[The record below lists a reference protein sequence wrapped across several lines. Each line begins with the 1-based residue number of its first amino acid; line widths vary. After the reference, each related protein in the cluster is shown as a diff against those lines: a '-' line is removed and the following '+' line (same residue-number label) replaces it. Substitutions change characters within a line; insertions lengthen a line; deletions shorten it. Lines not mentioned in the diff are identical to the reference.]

1 MKITENKSTLARLL
15 AKENIIVT
23 QTSKPTAYF
32 DVKSRTLALP
42 NWKIKGQSVMDM
54 LIGHEVGH
62 ALYTPEDAIEKFKA
76 KCPGVPFDICNI
88 VEDIRI
94 ERLVQD
100 AYPGLPR
107 VFTEAYNKLVEADFF
122 QIGDK
127 DIGSLKFAD
136 RLNLRGK
143 IGKISDIPLTEDEEL
158 IYQKCLA
165 AETYDEVLDICAEIA
180 ESFKEEPEEP
190 ENDEPEN
197 DEAQNDETSTD
208 EGDSDNEG
216 ESENGES
223 NEDETD
229 DGSEAS
235 DGEPEDSQD
244 DSDVDADSSSS
255 DIKADDNAEDSESND
270 ESDSADAAE
279 ASEKLSELVSETQEK
294 FDSNL
299 ENQVINPKDQG
310 YAPAMAPRRE
320 SIYDNICDYKTLI
333 ADREKAIAH
342 NNPFIDEEV
351 HSAFKATADELRKK
365 TKKKASIL
373 AREFERRKAAY
384 QYSRSTESR
393 TGMIDVNKLHS
404 YKLTDEV
411 FLSKSLLADAKS
423 HGMIFLLDYSGSM
436 GGVITDV
443 IEQTLNL
450 VEFCRMVGIPYDVY
464 SFTSA
469 WRSSKTW
476 LSGGSYT
483 PAPTEIDLQD
493 VLMIRHLSS
502 EMNKSDFK
510 KASDNLWM
518 QVALKG
524 SRTLVTAPYEELGG
538 TPLDAAL
545 TAMYTLVKDFIAK
558 NKVQKTMF
566 VTLTDGDSQNFKF
579 DEPGTGW
586 NYAPKVN
593 LKTSDKSFLISR
605 GHTTRDLI
613 EMIGSIPTVTT
624 MGFYLP
630 QNKRELN
637 RQITMISGYNS
648 KTKTKLMKNHKKD
661 GHIEVSNR
669 KGYDTYYILG
679 AVSIDDSEFKVKD
692 INDDIAT
699 SKRAQTQLAK
709 QFASHNSGNK
719 KSRVLMNSIATKVA

>member
-23 QTSKPTAYF
+23 QTAKPTAYF

-42 NWKIKGQSVMDM
+42 NWKNRGQSVMDM

-107 VFTEAYNKLVEADFF
+107 IFTAAYNELVEADFF
-122 QIGDK
+122 GVADK
-127 DIGSLKFAD
+127 DIDSLKFAD

-143 IGKISDIPLTEDEEL
+143 IGKISNIPLTEDEEH

-165 AETYDEVLDICAEIA
+165 AETYDEVIDICAEIA
-180 ESFKEEPEEP
+180 ESFKEESEEL
-190 ENDEPEN
+190 ENDEAQN

-208 EGDSDNEG
+208 EGDLDNEG
-216 ESENGES
+216 ESESDES
-223 NEDETD
+223 NED

-235 DGEPEDSQD
+235 AEEPEDSQD

-255 DIKADDNAEDSESND
+255 DIECDDNAEDSESND
-270 ESDSADAAE
+270 KSDSTAAGT
-279 ASEKLSELVSETQEK
+279 ASENLSELVSETQEQ

-299 ENQVINPKDQG
+299 ENEVSTPKEQG
-310 YAPAMAPRRE
+310 YITAMAPRRE
-320 SIYDNICDYKTLI
+320 SIYNNVCDYKTLI
-333 ADREKAIAH
+333 ADREKVVTLLSEDYMKS
-342 NNPFIDEEV
+342 IDKYQV
-351 HSAFKATADELRKK
+351 KADELRKK

-393 TGMIDVNKLHS
+393 TGVIDVNKLHS
-404 YKLTDEV
+404 YKLTDEI
-411 FLSKSLLADAKS
+411 FLSKSVLANAKS

-436 GGVITDV
+436 GSVISDV

-469 WRSSKTW
+469 YRCSKTW
-476 LSGGSYT
+476 VREGSYT

-493 VLMIRHLSS
+493 VVIIRHLSS

-510 KASDNLWM
+510 KASDNLWL
-518 QVALKG
+518 QVALQS
-524 SRTLVTAPYEELGG
+524 SRHLVAAPYEQLGG
-538 TPLDAAL
+538 TPLDSAL
-545 TAMYTLVKDFIAK
+545 TAMYTLVKEFIAK

-566 VTLTDGDSQNFKF
+566 VTLTDGDSSYFNFN
-579 DEPGTGW
+579 EPDIGW
-586 NYAPKVN
+586 SFTPQIN
-593 LKTSDKSFLISR
+593 LKTRDKNFLVSR
-605 GHTTRDLI
+605 RHATRDLMQ
-613 EMIGSIPTVTT
+613 MIGSIPTVTT

-630 QNKRELN
+630 QGKREVN
-637 RQITMISGYNS
+637 RQMTMISGYDS
-648 KTKTKLMKNHKKD
+648 QKKAKLMKSYKKD
-661 GHIEVSNR
+661 GHIEVSNQR
-669 KGYDTYYILG
+669 GYDTYYILG
-679 AVSIDDSEFKVKD
+679 VVSIHDSEFKVKD

>member
-23 QTSKPTAYF
+23 QTSKRTAYF

-62 ALYTPEDAIEKFKA
+62 ALYTPADAVEKFKA

-94 ERLVQD
+94 ERLVQN

-107 VFTEAYNKLVEADFF
+107 IFTEAYNKLVEADFF
-122 QIGDK
+122 DLADK
-127 DIGSLKFAD
+127 DLDSLKFAD

-143 IGKISDIPLTEDEEL
+143 IGKISNIPLTEDEEL

-180 ESFKEEPEEP
+180 ESFKEEPK
-190 ENDEPEN
+190 EPEN

-208 EGDSDNEG
+208 EGDSD
-216 ESENGES
+216 ESQN
-223 NEDETD
+223 DETSTDEGDSDDGDSD
-229 DGSEAS
+229 DGSEA
-235 DGEPEDSQD
+235 DAGEPEDSQD

-270 ESDSADAAE
+270 ESDSTDAAE
-279 ASEKLSELVSETQEK
+279 ASEKLSELVSETQER

-299 ENQVINPKDQG
+299 ENEVINPREQG

-320 SIYDNICDYKTLI
+320 SIYNNICDYKTLI
-333 ADREKAIAH
+333 ADREKIIASAARK
-342 NNPFIDEEV
+342 DEWYDK
-351 HSAFKATADELRKK
+351 FQGKADELRKK

-404 YKLTDEV
+404 YKLTDEI
-411 FLSKSLLADAKS
+411 FLSKSVLANAKS

-436 GGVITDV
+436 GGVISDV

-464 SFTSA
+464 SFTSVF
-469 WRSSKTW
+469 RSSKTW
-476 LSGGSYT
+476 LRADSYT
-483 PAPTEIDLQD
+483 PAPTEVDLSD
-493 VLMIRHLSS
+493 VMIIHQLSS

-510 KASDNLWM
+510 KASDNLWL
-518 QVALKG
+518 QVALQR
-524 SRTLVTAPYEELGG
+524 SRSIVAAPYEELGG
-538 TPLDAAL
+538 TPLDATL
-545 TAMYTLVKDFIAK
+545 TAMYTLVKDFITK

-566 VTLTDGDSQNFKF
+566 VTLTDGDSSSFKF
-579 DEPGTGW
+579 DEPGAGW
-586 NYAPKVN
+586 NYSPKIN
-593 LKTSDKSFLISR
+593 LKTRDKSFLISR
-605 GHTTRDLI
+605 GHSTRDLI
-613 EMIGSIPTVTT
+613 QMIGSIPTVTT

-630 QNKRELN
+630 QGKREVN
-637 RQITMISGYNS
+637 RQVSLAADYDPQ
-648 KTKTKLMKNHKKD
+648 KKAKLMKNYKKD
-661 GHIEVSNR
+661 GHIEVSNQ

-679 AVSIDDSEFKVKD
+679 AVSIDDNEFEVKD